1 MSDIEETNVSLN
13 NNGILNNSEK
23 KKKKKKKKHTK
34 QPKNELKTENDPN
47 ANNILIQ
54 YVSAN
59 NDLDESDP
67 FYNEF
72 SQVFN
77 KFSKPEELC
86 KVPGEKK

>member
-1 MSDIEETNVSLN
+1 MVFKVT
-13 NNGILNNSEK
+13 EK
-23 KKKKKKKKHTK
+23 KRKRRKRRKKKKHPK
-34 QPKNELKTENDPN
+34 QTKNELKTDNELNGS
-47 ANNILIQ
+47 NILIQ

-67 FYNEF
+67 LYNEF

-86 KVPGEKK
+86 KVPGEKKMKMIKIMN